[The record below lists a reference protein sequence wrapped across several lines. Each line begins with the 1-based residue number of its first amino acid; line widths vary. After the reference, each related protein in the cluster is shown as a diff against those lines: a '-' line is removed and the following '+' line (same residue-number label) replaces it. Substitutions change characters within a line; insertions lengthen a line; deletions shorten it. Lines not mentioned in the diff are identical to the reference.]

1 MTPPTP
7 QTPKKT
13 LYHSSAATLV
23 SPSICRPWH
32 ARTAFSLCGFG
43 YCGCF
48 ALEESHNTCD
58 WLLSRTRILSRATH
72 VAVSQCLISFRGCWI
87 TCLEKARARG
97 VYSSADGQLW
107 LLSHQAPPPQD
118 SVVCS
123 WNPPVD
129 MVPYAHHLFFFLFF
143 CTNIQR
149 IPGLEYLSHSAW
161 LCHRSEVSMVPGT
174 PLPQFPPPS
183 NEGIEA
189 HVLSISSGANILRY
203 FSKAISILP
212 FEKR

>member
-23 SPSICRPWH
+23 SPSICWPWH

-129 MVPYAHHLFFFLFF
+129 MVPYAHHLFFFCFSAQISKGYLGW
-143 CTNIQR
+143 NI
-149 IPGLEYLSHSAW
+149 
-161 LCHRSEVSMVPGT
+161 
-174 PLPQFPPPS
+174 
-183 NEGIEA
+183 
-189 HVLSISSGANILRY
+189 
-203 FSKAISILP
+203 
-212 FEKR
+212 